1 MICDNLY
8 NVEALTTAV
17 KNGLQFEY
25 LFFWKIHSH
34 KQGWIGK
41 DCLSQWWPSAFEMEG
56 VTYPSAEHFMMAEKA
71 RLFGDIETCQK
82 ILSTTS
88 PEEVKKLGRL
98 ITGFDETKWALN
110 RANIVLKGNTAK
122 FLQNNSLREYLMTT
136 GEQILVEA
144 SPYDPIWGI
153 GLAEDDPL
161 AAKPE
166 QWKGLN
172 LLGFALMIVR
182 SQFIPS
188 VID

>member
-1 MICDNLY
+1 MIYNNLY

-25 LFFWKIHSH
+25 LFFWKIHPY
-34 KQGWIGK
+34 KEGRIGK
-41 DCLSQWWPSAFEMEG
+41 ECLSQWWPSSFEIEG
-56 VTYPSAEHFMMAEKA
+56 ITYSSAEQFMMAEKA
-71 RLFGDIETCQK
+71 RLFGDIQTRKK

-88 PEEVKKLGRL
+88 PEEVKNLGRM

-110 RANIVLKGNTAK
+110 RADIVLKGNTAK

-136 GEQILVEA
+136 GEMILVEA

-153 GLAEDDPL
+153 GLSEDDPH

-182 SQFIPS
+182 SQFIKS